1 MHRHGDAYP
10 TTYFIVF
17 VLGLELVF
25 AENYVELQCFVT
37 ILSLIAL
44 QGSVCTHAR

>member
-25 AENYVELQCFVT
+25 AENYVELVFCHH
-37 ILSLIAL
+37 
-44 QGSVCTHAR
+44 SVSYSITR